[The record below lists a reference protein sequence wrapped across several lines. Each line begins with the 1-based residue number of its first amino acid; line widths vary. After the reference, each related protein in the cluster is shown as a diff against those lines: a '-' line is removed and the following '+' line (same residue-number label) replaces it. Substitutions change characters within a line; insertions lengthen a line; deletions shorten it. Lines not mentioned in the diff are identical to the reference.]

1 MTSHDSGGRYP
12 FFPGA
17 TLIQVVEAVE
27 AAVAVADKVVAVGAM
42 IQTL

>member
-17 TLIQVVEAVE
+17 MVMQLAEAVE
-27 AAVAVADKVVAVGAM
+27 EAVADVGDMVTVDAM
-42 IQTL
+42 IE